1 MILIIGLGNPG
12 REYEKTRHNLGFMV
26 LDELLRRLT
35 PVEKTKWRLDNNL
48 ISQLATHNLTPTR
61 SLVLA
66 KPQTS
71 MNVSGE
77 ATKKLID
84 HFGVVPSQ
92 IWVVHDD
99 IDLPLGRIKINKGRG
114 SAGHRGVESII
125 RHLET
130 CDFYRFRL
138 GAGQPTNQ
146 DKLTEERELTGEKTR
161 RDEVVK
167 HVLEIFEGK
176 QAVEAGKMIDKAVKA
191 IIFALQKGID
201 KAQSRF
207 Y

>member
-12 REYEKTRHNLGFMV
+12 KEYEKTRHNLGFMV
-26 LDELLRRLT
+26 LDELLRVLT
-35 PVEKTKWRLDNNL
+35 PAEKTRWKLDNHL
-48 ISQLATHNLTPTR
+48 ISQLAIHNLTPAQ

-71 MNVSGE
+71 MNASGE
-77 ATKKLID
+77 AAEKLIG
-84 HFGVVPSQ
+84 HFGVPPSQ
-92 IWVVHDD
+92 IWLVHDD
-99 IDLPLGRIKINKGRG
+99 IDLPLGRIKINKCRG

-125 RHLET
+125 RHLGT

-138 GAGQPTNQ
+138 GAGQPTRQ
-146 DKLTEERELTGEKTR
+146 DKLANERELTGEKTK

-167 HVLEIFEGK
+167 HVLENFEGK
-176 QAVEAGKMIDKAVKA
+176 QAVEARKMIDKTVKA
-191 IIFALQKGID
+191 IIFALEKGIEE
-201 KAQSRF
+201 AQSRF